1 MNDFLQLLASLDI
14 GKASFLAFTLL
25 VIWREREA
33 VKVMREIERH
43 VTESKYLI
51 RETKTLI
58 RQNTRALEIF
68 AGVLRRRGIEVRKE
82 ELTHEG

>member
-25 VIWREREA
+25 VIWREQEA
-33 VKVMREIERH
+33 VRVLRKIERH
-43 VTESKYLI
+43 VAESKYLI
-51 RETKTLI
+51 QETRTLI
-58 RQNTRALEIF
+58 HQNTRALEIF

-82 ELTHEG
+82 ELTHDA